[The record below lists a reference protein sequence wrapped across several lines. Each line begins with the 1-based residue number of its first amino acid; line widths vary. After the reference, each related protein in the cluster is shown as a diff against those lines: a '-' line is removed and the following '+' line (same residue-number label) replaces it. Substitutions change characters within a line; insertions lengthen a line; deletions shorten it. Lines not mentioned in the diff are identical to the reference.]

1 MLKIKWN
8 YSIKIFF
15 FFFSLPKLYLILCKK
30 RFNWMRK
37 CKVICWFFCSQGFH
51 TSWCWISCRFQWF
64 GRWFCYWYC
73 GRCWCKRAGT
83 TTPSVCRYDFDSYL
97 CWSTWSV
104 RAYCCHLPVHKINAK
119 QKLWNLS
126 YILYTTIFLLELF
139 FSCGQISVTSCY
151 YSPFTISE
159 WFRTLVIT
167 NKTLW

>member
-1 MLKIKWN
+1 
-8 YSIKIFF
+8 
-15 FFFSLPKLYLILCKK
+15 
-30 RFNWMRK
+30 MRK

-139 FSCGQISVTSCY
+139 FFMRTDFSYFLLLFPLYNFRVIQNPCY
-151 YSPFTISE
+151 Y
-159 WFRTLVIT
+159 
-167 NKTLW
+167 